1 MIYEEDFVYFL
12 LLVAL
17 PPVWAQVQ
25 NGANGEKVDVVYL
38 TNGVVV
44 RGHIVSSGDGE
55 MVVRTL
61 DGQTKRFAL
70 MEVETTSSE
79 LVQAKPEIKK
89 DFYEPGFR
97 GFVELGYGFNVNNTS
112 DVFEFN
118 FIGGYRFSKRFFLGL
133 GIGYGRVMSYGRGV
147 YYYPYDYPGHR
158 YYDNGEFQNNSGFDC
173 LSIFLDSHFYMG
185 KIMPKTKH
193 IFYVG
198 VRMGAFDIVYPEKF
212 YFSLSA
218 NYQYRLKNRHSLN
231 FSLAYSCGQAEYW
244 ESVSSFKKEFTS
256 DREYFWRYNCDGT
269 ERTIQT
275 ISLRVSYGF

>member
-1 MIYEEDFVYFL
+1 MKRILFIFL

-17 PPVWAQVQ
+17 PPVWAQEQ
-25 NGANGEKVDVVYL
+25 GDNGEKVDVVYL

-55 MVVRTL
+55 MMVRTL

-97 GFVELGYGFNVNNTS
+97 GFVELGYGFDVNNTS

-133 GIGYGRVMSYGRGV
+133 G
-147 YYYPYDYPGHR
+147 
-158 YYDNGEFQNNSGFDC
+158 
-173 LSIFLDSHFYMG
+173 
-185 KIMPKTKH
+185 
-193 IFYVG
+193 VG
-198 VRMGAFDIVYPEKF
+198 WNQPTMHTRLHLVRAMMQPEKRDRGG
-212 YFSLSA
+212 SGI
-218 NYQYRLKNRHSLN
+218 
-231 FSLAYSCGQAEYW
+231 CGLVSWILIFIW
-244 ESVSSFKKEFTS
+244 E
-256 DREYFWRYNCDGT
+256 R
-269 ERTIQT
+269 
-275 ISLRVSYGF
+275 

>member
-1 MIYEEDFVYFL
+1 M

-17 PPVWAQVQ
+17 SPVWAQEQ
-25 NGANGEKVDVVYL
+25 GANGEKVDVVYL

-61 DGQTKRFAL
+61 DGQTKRLAL
-70 MEVETTSSE
+70 MEMESTSSE

-97 GFVELGYGFNVNNTS
+97 GFVELGYGFDVNNTS

-133 GIGYGRVMSYGRGV
+133 GIGYAHTPSYGS
-147 YYYPYDYPGHR
+147 YYYI
-158 YYDNGEFQNNSGFDC
+158 NGRTESYGEWDLWSCFV
-173 LSIFLDSHFYMG
+173 DSHFYLG
-185 KIMPKTKH
+185 KIAPKTKH
-193 IFYVG
+193 IFYLG
-198 VRMGAFDIVYPEKF
+198 ARMGIYGCDEYWQWF

-231 FSLAYSCGQAEYW
+231 FSLAYSNGQGDYDIEQEYY
-244 ESVSSFKKEFTS
+244 SRA
-256 DREYFWRYNCDGT
+256 DRGYDWRYRVD
-269 ERTIQT
+269 RIQT